1 MAYLKDRLVAEH
13 YVEEVMEFGFR
24 VRSSKPKLINKKND
38 QSENDKLFTL
48 FQA

>member
-24 VRSSKPKLINKKND
+24 VRSSKPKLVNRRKD
-38 QSENDKLFTL
+38 ESESDKLFTL
-48 FQA
+48 LEA